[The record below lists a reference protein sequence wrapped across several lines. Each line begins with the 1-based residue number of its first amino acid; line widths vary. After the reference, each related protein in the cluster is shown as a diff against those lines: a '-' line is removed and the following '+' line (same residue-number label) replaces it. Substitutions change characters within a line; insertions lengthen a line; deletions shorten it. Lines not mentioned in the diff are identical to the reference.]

1 MLLDFMENSIK
12 KKKDADFG
20 SYNKC
25 GASILYSKQPMP
37 ERKKRTLGL
46 LGHGRAAE
54 TISHSIKLVGFLET
68 ALERIGTT

>member
-1 MLLDFMENSIK
+1 
-12 KKKDADFG
+12 
-20 SYNKC
+20 
-25 GASILYSKQPMP
+25 MP

-68 ALERIGTT
+68 VLERIGTTLV